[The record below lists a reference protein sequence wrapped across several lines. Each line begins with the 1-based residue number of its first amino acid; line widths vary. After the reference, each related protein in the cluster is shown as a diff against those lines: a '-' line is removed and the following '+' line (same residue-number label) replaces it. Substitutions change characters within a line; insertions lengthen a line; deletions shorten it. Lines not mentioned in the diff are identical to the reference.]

1 MSAAVPPTGDDRV
14 PANPS
19 GLSATVMAYLLAGPL
34 TYGGLGWL
42 LDRWLLHR
50 TLLMPIGV
58 VGGMALSIYVV
69 WLRYGTSRTPDVD
82 GGAVP
87 GATRHDEEIP

>member
-1 MSAAVPPTGDDRV
+1 M
-14 PANPS
+14 
-19 GLSATVMAYLLAGPL
+19 
-34 TYGGLGWL
+34 